1 MRIVLSGVFLLFVV
15 QINSAQ
21 TKESVYLNNVIDYV
35 ACICISDAL
44 AVELSMNCEDIEQ
57 VNSFVIPESDAQT
70 LALYK
75 DFQVL
80 RQELIAKD
88 TLKFFVESIFNNEK
102 KYSALYDFA
111 QKRKGNKIADLKA
124 SIAIY
129 MKHLTAHQDDAR
141 VGSERANM
149 VITNS
154 ENIVIQ
160 HPSSKPKIDDDDDD
174 DETAFDTLT
183 ENSNYTFWLYGLIGL
198 NVIFGIVLISLVQQ
212 KYKLKA
218 AINKMR
224 EKVRRQN

>member
-44 AVELSMNCEDIEQ
+44 AVELSVNCEDIEQ
-57 VNSFVIPESDAQT
+57 VNSFVIPENDPQT

-75 DFQVL
+75 DFQGL
-80 RQELIAKD
+80 RQEVIAKD
-88 TLKFFVESIFNNEK
+88 TLKFFVESIFNNEQ

-141 VGSERANM
+141 VGLERVNM
-149 VITNS
+149 VIANS

-160 HPSSKPKIDDDDDD
+160 HLRSKPKIDDD
-174 DETAFDTLT
+174 ETALDTLT

-198 NVIFGIVLISLVQQ
+198 NVVFGIVLISLVQQ

-224 EKVRRQN
+224 ERVRRQN

>member
-21 TKESVYLNNVIDYV
+21 TKESVYLNNVVDYV

-44 AVELSMNCEDIEQ
+44 AVELSVNCEDIEQ
-57 VNSFVIPESDAQT
+57 VNSFVIPENDPQT

-75 DFQVL
+75 DFQGL
-80 RQELIAKD
+80 RQEVIAKD
-88 TLKFFVESIFNNEK
+88 TLKFFVESIFNNEQ

-141 VGSERANM
+141 VESERVNM

-160 HPSSKPKIDDDDDD
+160 HLRSKPKIDD

-224 EKVRRQN
+224 EKVKRQN